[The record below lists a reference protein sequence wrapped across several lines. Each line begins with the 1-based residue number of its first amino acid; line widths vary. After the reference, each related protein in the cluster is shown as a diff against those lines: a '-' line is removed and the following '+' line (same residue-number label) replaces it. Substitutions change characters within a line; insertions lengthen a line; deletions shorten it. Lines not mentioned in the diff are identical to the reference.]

1 MAATNLIGHVVLVD
15 ELIKRDKLK
24 NVAMYAGSEAARPSG
39 ALMTRLLPE
48 AARPYALHVRTG
60 RRPTSNLQYL
70 CVTLRKAQAAVHR
83 QNVPDQ

>member
-1 MAATNLIGHVVLVD
+1 
-15 ELIKRDKLK
+15 
-24 NVAMYAGSEAARPSG
+24 
-39 ALMTRLLPE
+39 MTRLLPE

-60 RRPTSNLQYL
+60 RKPATNLQYL